1 MAVFASPNRM
11 KFSAFIAADLD
22 AILVEWDAYAR
33 TLLPAAKSMSDEDL
47 RDHAREILLA
57 IARDM
62 ETSQTEDQRSAKS
75 KRLTESSEEA
85 SSAGASHGGSRQ
97 ISGFELTQVVG
108 EFRALRASVLAHWS
122 RSPEAESGK
131 TGAEEIARFN
141 EALDQA
147 LAESVERYS
156 ADLARSRD
164 IFLAVLGHDVRG
176 PLSGIR
182 MAADILVMPSLEEA
196 MRMQV
201 ALRIRRASETIGR
214 LTSDLIEYT
223 RSRLG
228 RGLPVR
234 RADCDLLALCE
245 EALQAAKFSYPDVS
259 FEHEV
264 SGNLRIEAD
273 RERMQQ
279 VVSNLLHNAVQ
290 HGDRSL
296 PVTLQAAG
304 DTHEVVLKVANF
316 GPPIPADLRKIIFEP
331 LVTIPQL
338 GSEPSERSRTSLG
351 LGLFIVKEI
360 VQGHRG
366 TVSIDSS
373 GNNGTIFTIRLPRT
387 QP

>member
-1 MAVFASPNRM
+1 MR
-11 KFSAFIAADLD
+11 FSAFIAANLD
-22 AILVEWDAYAR
+22 SILREWDDYAR

-57 IARDM
+57 IAKDM
-62 ETSQTEDQRSAKS
+62 ERGQTEDQRTAKS
-75 KRLTESSEEA
+75 RRLTELPAEA
-85 SSAGASHGGSRQ
+85 DSAGASHGGARQ
-97 ISGFELTQVVG
+97 TAGFELLQLVG

-122 RSPEAESGK
+122 RSSEAASGRAA
-131 TGAEEIARFN
+131 AEEIARFN

-176 PLSGIR
+176 PLSSIR
-182 MAADILVMPSLEEA
+182 MAADVLVMPSLEEA
-196 MRMQV
+196 MRTQV
-201 ALRIRRASETIGR
+201 ALRVRRASEAIGR

-228 RGLPVR
+228 GGLPIER
-234 RADCDLLALCE
+234 SACDLLALCE
-245 EALQAAKFSYPDVS
+245 EALDAVRFSCPDQS
-259 FEHEV
+259 FEQHFA
-264 SGNLRIEAD
+264 GDLRIEAD
-273 RERMQQ
+273 GERMRQ

-290 HGDRSL
+290 HGDRTL
-296 PVTLQAAG
+296 PVTLHAQG
-304 DTHEVVLKVANF
+304 EVHEVILKVANF
-316 GPPIPADLRKIIFEP
+316 GAPIPPALMRIMFEP
-331 LVTIPQL
+331 LVTVPHL
-338 GSEPSERSRTSLG
+338 GPAPNERSKTSLG

-366 TVSIDSS
+366 TVSVDSS
-373 GNNGTIFTIRLPRT
+373 ADQGTVFTVRLPRT